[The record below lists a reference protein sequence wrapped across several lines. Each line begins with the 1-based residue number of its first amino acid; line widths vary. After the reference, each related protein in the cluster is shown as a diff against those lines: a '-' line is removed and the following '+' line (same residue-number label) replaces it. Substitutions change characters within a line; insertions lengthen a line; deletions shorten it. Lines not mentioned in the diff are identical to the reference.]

1 MKKGLIGKKLGM
13 TQVFADDGTR
23 IPVTIVEAGPC
34 VVVQKKTVAKDGY
47 NAIQVGFE
55 NKDSNRSNRA
65 LVGHCKSAEKGAFQY
80 LREIRTEDI
89 DQYNV
94 GDIITA
100 DIFSEGELIDVTGTS
115 IGKGY
120 QGVIKRWNFQ
130 GGRSTHGSRFH
141 RAPGS
146 IGSSATPSRVFKNT
160 RLPGH
165 LGNARVTVQRLEV
178 VRADAAEN
186 ILMIKG
192 AVPGPANAL
201 VMIRDSVK
209 AKQ

>member
-34 VVVQKKTVAKDGY
+34 VVVQKKTIAKDGY

-55 NKDSNRSNRA
+55 YKDSNRSSRA
-65 LVGHCKSAEKGAFQY
+65 MVGHCKSAEKGTFRY
-80 LREIRTEDI
+80 LREIRTDDVE
-89 DQYNV
+89 QYNV

-100 DIFSEGELIDVTGTS
+100 EIFNEGDVIDITGTS

-120 QGVIKRWNFQ
+120 QGVVKRWNFQ

-146 IGSSATPSRVFKNT
+146 IGSSATPARVFKNT
-160 RLPGH
+160 KLPGH
-165 LGNARVTVQRLEV
+165 MGNARVTVQRLV
-178 VRADAAEN
+178 IVRTDVAEN
-186 ILMIKG
+186 LLMIKG
-192 AVPGPANAL
+192 AVPGPENGL

-209 AKQ
+209 A